1 MVRDDPRVAE
11 AQAMDIA
18 EVADRLAIQRLAR
31 AGREMIGPC
40 PRCGGTDRF
49 GINTQKRVFGCRKCG
64 AGGGSI
70 DLVMF
75 VMGMD
80 FRAALEWLCGSLEGV
95 SPEERRAR
103 ERQAEENRRRNEER
117 ARAERAEA
125 IRGAREIWQAAVS
138 AQGSPVHDYLALRG
152 IPQALYPRMPIA
164 LRYHPDL
171 AYTVQV
177 DRKWVQVHRGP
188 AMLAAIQGPDGRFQ
202 GVHRTWFDVSA
213 PKGKPVILHPTT
225 GERVKVKKSL
235 GSVKGGSIRLTR
247 PAPVLIMGEGI
258 ETTLTALIADVPAGA
273 GYWSGI
279 SLGNMAGQRRL
290 GQGLKYAGLPDL
302 GDAEAFVP
310 PPGVERLIYVQDGDS
325 EPKLTRAQLLAGL
338 RRAMALRPGLR
349 GQIVMAGAGV
359 DLNDVLLGV
368 GADAPHPDDL

>member
-1 MVRDDPRVAE
+1 M
-11 AQAMDIA
+11 
-18 EVADRLAIQRLAR
+18 
-31 AGREMIGPC
+31 
-40 PRCGGTDRF
+40 
-49 GINTQKRVFGCRKCG
+49 
-64 AGGGSI
+64 
-70 DLVMF
+70 
-75 VMGMD
+75 
-80 FRAALEWLCGSLEGV
+80 
-95 SPEERRAR
+95 
-103 ERQAEENRRRNEER
+103 
-117 ARAERAEA
+117 
-125 IRGAREIWQAAVS
+125 
-138 AQGSPVHDYLALRG
+138 
-152 IPQALYPRMPIA
+152 
-164 LRYHPDL
+164 
-171 AYTVQV
+171 
-177 DRKWVQVHRGP
+177 
-188 AMLAAIQGPDGRFQ
+188 
-202 GVHRTWFDVSA
+202 
-213 PKGKPVILHPTT
+213 
-225 GERVKVKKSL
+225 
-235 GSVKGGSIRLTR
+235 
-247 PAPVLIMGEGI
+247 LIMGEGI